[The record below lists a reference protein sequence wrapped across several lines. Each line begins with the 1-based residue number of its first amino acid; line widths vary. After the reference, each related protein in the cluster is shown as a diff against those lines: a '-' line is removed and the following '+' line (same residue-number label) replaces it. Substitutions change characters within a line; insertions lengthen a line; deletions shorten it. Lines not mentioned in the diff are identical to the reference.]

1 MTSIKG
7 TVVLNTSPIIYLS
20 SIGEIGILKKLFRE
34 VLIPEAVKREIISGG
49 KGVLGFKE
57 VNEETWIKTKRIK
70 NGAAK
75 KYLLTDLDEGEA
87 EVIVL
92 AEEAKAN
99 IIIMDDRLGRKLAK
113 VRGYNVIGTLRLLV
127 IAKDRCIIPEVKSRI
142 ERLKYAG
149 FWVSKDVFNVILKQA
164 DEPQ

>member
-20 SIGEIGILKKLFRE
+20 SIGEIGILRKLFRE

-49 KGVLGFKE
+49 KGVFGFKE
-57 VNEETWIKTKRIK
+57 VNEETWIKTKKIR
-70 NGAAK
+70 NEAAK

-99 IIIMDDRLGRKLAK
+99 LIIIDDRLGRKFAK
-113 VRGYNVIGTLRLLV
+113 IRGYHVIGTLRLLM
-127 IAKDRCIIPEVKSRI
+127 IAKDKRIIPEVKQRI
-142 ERLKYAG
+142 ERLKASG
-149 FWVSKDVFNVILKQA
+149 FWISEDVFNTILKQTG
-164 DEPQ
+164 ESR